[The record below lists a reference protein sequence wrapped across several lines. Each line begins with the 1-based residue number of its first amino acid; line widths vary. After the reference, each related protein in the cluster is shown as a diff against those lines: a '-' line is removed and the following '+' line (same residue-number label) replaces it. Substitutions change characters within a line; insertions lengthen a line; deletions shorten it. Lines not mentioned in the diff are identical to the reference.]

1 MFKAYIV
8 AYIRPRTSQLA
19 STINYCGYPRV
30 NTTLEMAKLRHL
42 YLFKEDVI
50 INAPI
55 YYHYYHDTWTT
66 RESGQ
71 YLRYNGN
78 ITYKGPY
85 SINPSSCNDIGIYFK
100 VLYFYYIF
108 SFFSWIY
115 AKLYEN
121 MYFLFKISL
130 RQKIM
135 PILTYLSQSSILLR
149 NAQRIGGYEERSVV
163 AYFTKERL

>member
-1 MFKAYIV
+1 M
-8 AYIRPRTSQLA
+8 
-19 STINYCGYPRV
+19 
-30 NTTLEMAKLRHL
+30 
-42 YLFKEDVI
+42 
-50 INAPI
+50 
-55 YYHYYHDTWTT
+55 
-66 RESGQ
+66 
-71 YLRYNGN
+71 RYNGN
-78 ITYKGPY
+78 VTYKGSY
-85 SINPSSCNDIGIYFK
+85 SINPSSCNYIDISFK

-163 AYFTKERL
+163 AYFTKERLQLVLFMELLGHNDHLRQETDHLNDRLN